1 MLLKA
6 ITTQNYESLESLTE
20 ENLTKTIAA
29 QMYELAVLKGYTF
42 DCNADLMRILE
53 QSTESKELT
62 AADEFK
68 IVNHIFLRNCQVARQ
83 ENECLSKYSLQRQN
97 VAGFSYSYVPKD
109 RGSTGDLLDR
119 LNVFE
124 DGSLKKADSIHIIN
138 EMLEFKKLYQNDPEK
153 RPT

>member
-53 QSTESKELT
+53 QSAESKELT
-62 AADEFK
+62 AADEFR

-83 ENECLSKYSLQRQN
+83 ENECLSKYSL
-97 VAGFSYSYVPKD
+97 
-109 RGSTGDLLDR
+109 
-119 LNVFE
+119 
-124 DGSLKKADSIHIIN
+124 
-138 EMLEFKKLYQNDPEK
+138 
-153 RPT
+153 